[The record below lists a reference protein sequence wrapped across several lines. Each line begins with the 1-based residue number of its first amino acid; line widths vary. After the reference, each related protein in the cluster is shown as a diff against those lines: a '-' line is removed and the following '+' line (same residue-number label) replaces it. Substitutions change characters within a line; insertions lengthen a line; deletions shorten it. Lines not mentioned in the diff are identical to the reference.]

1 MLHKLI
7 ILTIIALSAQSC
19 KSVSHQD
26 LLDKSLDS
34 TFSLT
39 GTWCSINTSYLLMDS
54 TKSILNNPC
63 IERANHRL
71 KDLIEEYA
79 KKELILQRGSSF
91 MDSFIMSHI
100 ELYLGNKG
108 ITSDGLS
115 SNYKY
120 SNRNMFEDYYI
131 VSQKSLYMDWD
142 TRYVCLIEVTDI
154 YYSSNKKKAALGL
167 LNYCGHSEIYMIY
180 YFINIKGTWLIYFI
194 ENGD

>member
-26 LLDKSLDS
+26 LLDKSLDN

-131 VSQKSLYMDWD
+131 VSQESLYMDWD